1 MAKKKSKFSLEKL
14 VCAVLAIAGMVATII
29 GVFGDFLKSKVEIS
43 AFGGTSESKTL
54 YALKDMVDGKLGELE
69 MFDVMNVFA
78 YVVFGAAIA
87 SAVFMLITLVV
98 KNSSVRKFTTLVGA
112 LTVIATVVLFVL
124 ILMFCSKNSTE
135 ATILGVT
142 GKYTFS
148 MAIGAILTLIGGVV
162 SGISAVAGTLK
173 K

>member
-54 YALKDMVDGKLGELE
+54 YALKDMVDGELE

-87 SAVFMLITLVV
+87 SAVFMLITVVV

-124 ILMFCSKNSTE
+124 ILMFCSQNSTE